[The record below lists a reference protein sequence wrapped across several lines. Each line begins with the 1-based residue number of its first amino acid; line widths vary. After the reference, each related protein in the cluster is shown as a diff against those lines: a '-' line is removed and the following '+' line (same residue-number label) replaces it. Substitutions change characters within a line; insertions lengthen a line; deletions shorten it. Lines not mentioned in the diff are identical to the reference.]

1 MNKHRSYLSI
11 HIYTFRYDVHCN
23 WHHCFLFFFLFFF
36 RMDYHLKLTD
46 TENVQTVLVYLSV
59 SSRHVMLHTRLP
71 FQSNLG

>member
-1 MNKHRSYLSI
+1 
-11 HIYTFRYDVHCN
+11 
-23 WHHCFLFFFLFFF
+23 
-36 RMDYHLKLTD
+36 MDYHLKLTD